1 MDSSEYDAD
10 AARQAWAASGMLPCS
25 IALITLSGIC
35 HTPKNYL
42 GGLAEGVA
50 SSNLPA
56 SVAAGAFSA
65 YLARES
71 GDDVEFVAAC
81 PSHELNSIAHV
92 IDSCHRRS
100 LVVALAYHILQ
111 QAIYQIDKK
120 RRCVAAQTDV
130 RTTTIEGN

>member
-1 MDSSEYDAD
+1 MG
-10 AARQAWAASGMLPCS
+10 RLWHASLLNCPHH
-25 IALITLSGIC
+25 IVRDLS
-35 HTPKNYL
+35 HTKKL
-42 GGLAEGVA
+42 LSGLAEGVA
-50 SSNLPA
+50 SITLPE

-120 RRCVAAQTDV
+120 RR
-130 RTTTIEGN
+130 